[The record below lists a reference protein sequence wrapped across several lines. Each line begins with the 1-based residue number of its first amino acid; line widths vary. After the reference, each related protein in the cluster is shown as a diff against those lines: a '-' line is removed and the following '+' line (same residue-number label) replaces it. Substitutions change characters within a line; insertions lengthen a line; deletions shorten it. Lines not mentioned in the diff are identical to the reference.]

1 MGFYLPTYTI
11 DDWYGAMGNSNMK
24 VAVEGY
30 VDKLNGKD
38 VFVTEQIGMYLK
50 DRFQIAAW
58 RQVKAA
64 NKAAT

>member
-1 MGFYLPTYTI
+1 
-11 DDWYGAMGNSNMK
+11 MK